1 MQNLNEKFVPIGELL
16 SRPMA
21 SNTAVAAELAETA
34 ARILR
39 SDGVQ
44 RLDSAAWRLA
54 DALALIANQ
63 CPEETQGIDVTTGR
77 GARIKLER

>member
-1 MQNLNEKFVPIGELL
+1 MQNRNEKFVSVGELL
-16 SRPMA
+16 SRPMP
-21 SNTAVAAELAETA
+21 SNKEVAAELAETA
-34 ARILR
+34 ARIIH
-39 SDGVQ
+39 SDGAH